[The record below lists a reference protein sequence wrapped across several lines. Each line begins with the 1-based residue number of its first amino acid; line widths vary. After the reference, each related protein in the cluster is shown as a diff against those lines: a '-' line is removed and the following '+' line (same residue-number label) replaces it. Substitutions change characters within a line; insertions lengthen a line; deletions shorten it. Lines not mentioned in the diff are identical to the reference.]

1 MLLQDFVYLTSKLLK
16 NYWISKFS
24 DGKKLFPKIK
34 GFQLKGLPIKRANKE
49 TQQSFIEKADKMLS
63 LNKELQEL
71 ADKFKRML
79 EREFEL
85 PEIRFLNL

>member
-1 MLLQDFVYLTSKLLK
+1 LLQDFVYLTSKLLK

-34 GFQLKGLPIKRANKE
+34 GFQLKELPIKRANKE
-49 TQQSFIEKADKMLS
+49 TQQPFIEKADKMLS